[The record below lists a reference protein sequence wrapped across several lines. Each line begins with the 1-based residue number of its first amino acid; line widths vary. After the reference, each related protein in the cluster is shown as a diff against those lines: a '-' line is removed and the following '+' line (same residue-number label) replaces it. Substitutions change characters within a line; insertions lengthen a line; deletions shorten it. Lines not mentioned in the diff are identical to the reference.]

1 MMEEK
6 EKAWKTVSSK
16 YLFRRP
22 WLTVRCEDMLLPN
35 GNHIPEYYIL
45 EYPDWVNTI
54 AITKD
59 GKFVFVRQ
67 YRPGLGRT
75 SYELC
80 AGVCDKEDASPLVS
94 AQRELWEETGY
105 GKGNWQEY
113 MVISANPSTHTNLTH
128 CFLATNVEPIDHQHL
143 EDTEDLS
150 VHLLTFEEVKQLLEN
165 NEIMQSLNAA
175 PLWKYVAEHAA
186 DFEQQSVEKVEYEK
200 TETIS
205 HRINDLLYYQN
216 SISRSLSRFLKDEE
230 VETGIYEILKDILA
244 FYRAGRAYI
253 FETDEENH
261 FYNCTYEVVAEGVK
275 AEINELQEIPVD
287 FMPWWT
293 SQILGKK
300 PILFETLKPMPGM
313 GQGEYEVLSRQG
325 IKALMATPLVVN
337 DHVYGFMGVDLV
349 DGSASWSDEDYRW
362 LSSLANVISI
372 CLELR
377 RAKEKVIFEQA
388 ALARSERLFKN
399 IFTNIPAGVEIYDKD
414 GNLVD
419 LNERDMDMLGIADK
433 SEVIG
438 LNFFENPNVDAQ
450 ILESI
455 RKSSITDFRARYSF
469 ECARHTGYYRP
480 LKAGV
485 IELYTKV
492 RKLYDNHGNLTGYI
506 LINMDNTER
515 IDALKRISDFENLFL
530 LISDY
535 AKVGYAKL
543 NLLNRQGYAIKQWFK
558 NMGEDEN
565 TPLSDVVGVYSK
577 MHPDDRSRMLA
588 FFEEAKKGKA
598 KAFKGE
604 MRILR
609 PGTKNEWNWVSS
621 NVMVTNYKPEEN
633 EIEIIGINYDI
644 TELKETEAELI
655 QARDKA
661 EMMDRLKSAFLA
673 NMSHEIRTPLNAIV
687 GFSDLLVETADI
699 EERREYMK
707 IVRENNDLLL
717 QLISD
722 ILDLSKIEAGTF
734 EFSHGDV
741 DVNLLCEDLVRSM
754 QMKTKENVKLVFEPN
769 FSICHIT
776 SDRNRIYQVISNF
789 VNNAIKFTSEGNIR
803 VGYVLKDE
811 GLEFYVQDTGIGI
824 EKKQLPHIFERF
836 VKLDSFVHGTGLGL
850 SICQSI
856 VEQLGGHIGVDS
868 EKGNGSRFW
877 FTIPGVVMTEE
888 SLQ

>member
-105 GKGNWQEY
+105 GKGNWREY

-128 CFLATNVEPIDHQHL
+128 CFLATDVEPIDHQHL

-186 DFEQQSVEKVEYEK
+186 DFEQKSVEKVEYEK

-300 PILFETLKPMPGM
+300 PILFETLKPMSGM

-377 RAKEKVIFEQA
+377 RAKEKVVFEQA

-506 LINMDNTER
+506 LINIDNTER

-609 PGTKNEWNWVSS
+609 PGTKNEWNWVRT
-621 NVMVTNYKPEEN
+621 NVVLNLYEPEKGQVEL
-633 EIEIIGINYDI
+633 IGVNYDI
-644 TELKETEAELI
+644 TALKETEAKLI
-655 QARDKA
+655 GAKEKA
-661 EMMDRLKSAFLA
+661 EESDRLKSAFLA

-687 GFSDLLVETADI
+687 GFSSLMVDTEDM
-699 EERREYMK
+699 EERRQYMD
-707 IVRENNDLLL
+707 IVEENNDLLL

-734 EFSHGDV
+734 DFTEREL
-741 DVNLLCEDLVRSM
+741 DVNLLCEDIVLAMR
-754 QMKTKENVKLVFEPN
+754 MKARPNVEILFDRHLPECR
-769 FSICHIT
+769 IM
-776 SDRNRIYQVISNF
+776 SDRNRLHQVISNF
-789 VNNAIKFTSEGNIR
+789 VNNAIKFTEEGNIR
-803 VGYVLKDE
+803 VGYDQLDE
-811 GLEFYVQDTGIGI
+811 AHLRFYVADTGIGI
-824 EKKQLPHIFERF
+824 EPEMQNEIFERF
-836 VKLDSFVHGTGLGL
+836 VKLNSFVHGTGLGL
-850 SICQSI
+850 SICRSI
-856 VEQLGGHIGVDS
+856 VEQLGGEIGVDS
-868 EKGNGSRFW
+868 EPEKGSCFW
-877 FTIPGVVMTEE
+877 FTLPIK
-888 SLQ
+888 

>member
-105 GKGNWQEY
+105 GKGNWREY

-128 CFLATNVEPIDHQHL
+128 CFLATDVEPIDHQHL

-186 DFEQQSVEKVEYEK
+186 DFEQKSVEKVEYEK

-300 PILFETLKPMPGM
+300 PILFETLKPMSGM

-377 RAKEKVIFEQA
+377 RAKEKVVFEQA

-438 LNFFENPNVDAQ
+438 LFENPNVDAQ

-609 PGTKNEWNWVSS
+609 PGTKNEWNWVRT
-621 NVMVTNYKPEEN
+621 NVVLNLYEPEKGQVEL
-633 EIEIIGINYDI
+633 IGVNYDI
-644 TELKETEAELI
+644 TALKETEAKLI
-655 QARDKA
+655 EAKEKA
-661 EMMDRLKSAFLA
+661 EESDRLKSAFLA

-687 GFSDLLVETADI
+687 GFSSLMVDTEDM
-699 EERREYMK
+699 EERRQYMD
-707 IVRENNDLLL
+707 IVEENNDLLL

-734 EFSHGDV
+734 DFTEREL
-741 DVNLLCEDLVRSM
+741 DVNLLCEDIVLAMR
-754 QMKTKENVKLVFEPN
+754 MKARPNVEILFDRHLPECR
-769 FSICHIT
+769 IM
-776 SDRNRIYQVISNF
+776 SDRNRLHQVISNF
-789 VNNAIKFTSEGNIR
+789 VNNAIKFTEEGNIR
-803 VGYVLKDE
+803 VGYDQLDE
-811 GLEFYVQDTGIGI
+811 AHLRFYVADTGIGI
-824 EKKQLPHIFERF
+824 EPEMQNEIFERF
-836 VKLDSFVHGTGLGL
+836 VKLNSFVHGTGLGL
-850 SICQSI
+850 SICRSI
-856 VEQLGGHIGVDS
+856 VEQLGGEIGVDS
-868 EKGNGSRFW
+868 EPEKGSCFW
-877 FTIPGVVMTEE
+877 FTLPIK
-888 SLQ
+888 

>member
-128 CFLATNVEPIDHQHL
+128 CFLATDVEPIDHQHL

-186 DFEQQSVEKVEYEK
+186 DFEQESVEKVEHEK

-388 ALARSERLFKN
+388 ALARSERLLNYIFAN
-399 IFTNIPAGVEIYDKD
+399 IRAGVEMFDKE
-414 GNLVD
+414 GNLGVW
-419 LNERDMDMLGIADK
+419 NERDMDILGISDK

-609 PGTKNEWNWVSS
+609 PGTKNEWNWVRT
-621 NVMVTNYKPEEN
+621 NVVLNLYEPEKGEV
-633 EIEIIGINYDI
+633 ELIGVNYDI
-644 TELKETEAELI
+644 TALKETEAKLI
-655 QARDKA
+655 EAKEKA
-661 EMMDRLKSAFLA
+661 EESDRLKSAFLA

-687 GFSDLLVETADI
+687 GFSSLMVDTEDM
-699 EERREYMK
+699 EERRQYMD
-707 IVRENNDLLL
+707 IVEENNDLLL

-734 EFSHGDV
+734 DFTEREV
-741 DVNLLCEDLVRSM
+741 DVNLLCEDIVLAMR
-754 QMKTKENVKLVFEPN
+754 MKARPNVEILFDRHLPECR
-769 FSICHIT
+769 IM
-776 SDRNRIYQVISNF
+776 SDRNRLHQVISNF
-789 VNNAIKFTSEGNIR
+789 VNNALKFTEEGNIR
-803 VGYVLKDE
+803 VGYDQLDE
-811 GLEFYVQDTGIGI
+811 AHLRFYVADTGIGI
-824 EKKQLPHIFERF
+824 EPEMQNEIFERF
-836 VKLDSFVHGTGLGL
+836 VKLNSFVHGTGLGL
-850 SICQSI
+850 SICRSI
-856 VEQLGGHIGVDS
+856 VEQLGGEIGVDS
-868 EKGNGSRFW
+868 EPEKGSCFW
-877 FTIPGVVMTEE
+877 FTLPIK
-888 SLQ
+888 

>member
-105 GKGNWQEY
+105 GKGNWREY
-113 MVISANPSTHTNLTH
+113 MVISTNPSTHTNLTH
-128 CFLATNVEPIDHQHL
+128 CFLATDVEPIDHQHL

-186 DFEQQSVEKVEYEK
+186 DFEQKSVEKVEYEK

-300 PILFETLKPMPGM
+300 PILFETLKPMSGM

-377 RAKEKVIFEQA
+377 RAKEKVVFEQA

-609 PGTKNEWNWVSS
+609 PGTKNEWNWVRT
-621 NVMVTNYKPEEN
+621 NVVLNLYEPEKGQVEL
-633 EIEIIGINYDI
+633 IGVNYDI
-644 TELKETEAELI
+644 TALKETEAKLI
-655 QARDKA
+655 EAKEKA
-661 EMMDRLKSAFLA
+661 EESDRLKSAFLA

-687 GFSDLLVETADI
+687 GFSSLMVDTEDM
-699 EERREYMK
+699 EERRQYMD
-707 IVRENNDLLL
+707 IVEENNDLLL

-734 EFSHGDV
+734 DFTEREL
-741 DVNLLCEDLVRSM
+741 DVNLLCEDIVLAMR
-754 QMKTKENVKLVFEPN
+754 MKARPNVEILFDRHLPECR
-769 FSICHIT
+769 IM
-776 SDRNRIYQVISNF
+776 SDRNRLHQVISNF
-789 VNNAIKFTSEGNIR
+789 VNNAIKFTEEGNIR
-803 VGYVLKDE
+803 VGYDQLDE
-811 GLEFYVQDTGIGI
+811 AHLRFYVADTGIGI
-824 EKKQLPHIFERF
+824 EPEMQNEIFERF
-836 VKLDSFVHGTGLGL
+836 VKLNSFVHGTGLGL
-850 SICQSI
+850 SICRSI
-856 VEQLGGHIGVDS
+856 VEQLGGEIGVDS
-868 EKGNGSRFW
+868 EPEKGSCFW
-877 FTIPGVVMTEE
+877 FTLPIK
-888 SLQ
+888 

>member
-128 CFLATNVEPIDHQHL
+128 CFLATDVEPIDHQHL

-186 DFEQQSVEKVEYEK
+186 DFEQESVEKVEHEK

-275 AEINELQEIPVD
+275 AEINKLQEIPVD

-399 IFTNIPAGVEIYDKD
+399 IFANIPAGVEIYDKE

-419 LNERDMDMLGIADK
+419 LNERDMDILGISDK

-515 IDALKRISDFENLFL
+515 IDALKPISDFENLFL

-609 PGTKNEWNWVSS
+609 PGTKNEWNWVRT
-621 NVMVTNYKPEEN
+621 NVVLNLYEPEKGQVEL
-633 EIEIIGINYDI
+633 IGVNYDI
-644 TELKETEAELI
+644 TALKETEAKLI
-655 QARDKA
+655 EAKEKA
-661 EMMDRLKSAFLA
+661 EESDRLKSAFLA

-687 GFSDLLVETADI
+687 GFSDLLSDTSGFT
-699 EERREYMK
+699 EEEIGQFIATINK
-707 IVRENNDLLL
+707 NCGLLL
-717 QLISD
+717 ALIND
-722 ILDLSKIEAGTF
+722 ILDLSRIESGTM
-734 EFSHGDV
+734 EFMFANH
-741 DVNLLCEDLVRSM
+741 NLPLLLKTVHDSQQLNMPPRVELLLRMPDNEKKYLV
-754 QMKTKENVKLVFEPN
+754 TDNVRLQ
-769 FSICHIT
+769 
-776 SDRNRIYQVISNF
+776 QV
-789 VNNAIKFTSEGNIR
+789 VNNLINNAAKFTTYGSITF
-803 VGYVLKDE
+803 GYEEDE
-811 GLEFYVQDTGIGI
+811 DPEYTRIFVEDTGVGI
-824 EKKQLPHIFERF
+824 SEEGIRHIFERF
-836 VKLDSFVHGTGLGL
+836 YKVDNFTQGAGLGL
-850 SICQSI
+850 SICQTI
-856 VEQLGGHIGVDS
+856 VERLRGTIFVTS
-868 EKGNGSRFW
+868 EVGRGTRF
-877 FTIPGVVMTEE
+877 TVRIPNFCE
-888 SLQ
+888 

>member
-105 GKGNWQEY
+105 GKGNWREY

-186 DFEQQSVEKVEYEK
+186 DFEQKSVEKVEYEK

-300 PILFETLKPMPGM
+300 PILFETLKPMSGM

-377 RAKEKVIFEQA
+377 RAKEKVVFEQA

-609 PGTKNEWNWVSS
+609 PGTKNEWNWVRT
-621 NVMVTNYKPEEN
+621 NVVLNLYEPEKGQVEL
-633 EIEIIGINYDI
+633 IGVNYDI
-644 TELKETEAELI
+644 TALKETEAKLI
-655 QARDKA
+655 EAKEKA
-661 EMMDRLKSAFLA
+661 EESDRLKSAFLA

-687 GFSDLLVETADI
+687 GFSSLMVDTEDM
-699 EERREYMK
+699 EERRQYMD
-707 IVRENNDLLL
+707 IVEENNDLLL

-734 EFSHGDV
+734 DFTEREL
-741 DVNLLCEDLVRSM
+741 DVNLLCEDIVLAMR
-754 QMKTKENVKLVFEPN
+754 MKARPNVEILFDRHLPECR
-769 FSICHIT
+769 IM
-776 SDRNRIYQVISNF
+776 SDRNRLHQVISNF
-789 VNNAIKFTSEGNIR
+789 VNNALKFTEEGNIR
-803 VGYVLKDE
+803 VGYDQLDE
-811 GLEFYVQDTGIGI
+811 AHLRFYVADTGIGI
-824 EKKQLPHIFERF
+824 EPEMQNEIFERF
-836 VKLDSFVHGTGLGL
+836 VKLNSFVHGTGLGL
-850 SICQSI
+850 SICRSI
-856 VEQLGGHIGVDS
+856 VEQLGGEIGVDS
-868 EKGNGSRFW
+868 EPEKGSCFW
-877 FTIPGVVMTEE
+877 FTLPIK
-888 SLQ
+888 

>member
-105 GKGNWQEY
+105 GKGNWREY

-128 CFLATNVEPIDHQHL
+128 CFLATDVEPIDHQHL

-186 DFEQQSVEKVEYEK
+186 DFEQKSVEKVEYEK

-300 PILFETLKPMPGM
+300 PILFETLKPMSGM

-377 RAKEKVIFEQA
+377 RAKEKVVFEQA

-515 IDALKRISDFENLFL
+515 IDALKPISDFENLFL

-609 PGTKNEWNWVSS
+609 PGTKNEWNWVRT
-621 NVMVTNYKPEEN
+621 NVVLNLYEPEKGQVEL
-633 EIEIIGINYDI
+633 IGVNYDI
-644 TELKETEAELI
+644 TALKETEAKLI
-655 QARDKA
+655 EAKEKA
-661 EMMDRLKSAFLA
+661 EESDRLKSAFLA

-687 GFSDLLVETADI
+687 GFSSLMVDTEDM
-699 EERREYMK
+699 EERRQYMD
-707 IVRENNDLLL
+707 IVEENNDLLL

-734 EFSHGDV
+734 DFTEREL
-741 DVNLLCEDLVRSM
+741 DVNLLCEDIVLAMR
-754 QMKTKENVKLVFEPN
+754 MKARPNVEILFDRHLPECR
-769 FSICHIT
+769 IM
-776 SDRNRIYQVISNF
+776 SDRNRLHQVISNF
-789 VNNAIKFTSEGNIR
+789 VNNALKFTEEGNIR
-803 VGYVLKDE
+803 VGYDQLDE
-811 GLEFYVQDTGIGI
+811 AHLRFYIADTGIGI
-824 EKKQLPHIFERF
+824 EPEMQNEIFERF
-836 VKLDSFVHGTGLGL
+836 VKLNSFVHGTGLGL
-850 SICQSI
+850 SICRSI
-856 VEQLGGHIGVDS
+856 VEQLGGEIGVDS
-868 EKGNGSRFW
+868 EPEKGSCFW
-877 FTIPGVVMTEE
+877 FTLPIK
-888 SLQ
+888 

>member
-1 MMEEK
+1 M
-6 EKAWKTVSSK
+6 
-16 YLFRRP
+16 
-22 WLTVRCEDMLLPN
+22 
-35 GNHIPEYYIL
+35 
-45 EYPDWVNTI
+45 
-54 AITKD
+54 
-59 GKFVFVRQ
+59 
-67 YRPGLGRT
+67 GRT

-186 DFEQQSVEKVEYEK
+186 DFEQKSVEKVEYEK

-275 AEINELQEIPVD
+275 AEINKLQEIPVD

-399 IFTNIPAGVEIYDKD
+399 IFANIPAGVEIYDKE

-419 LNERDMDMLGIADK
+419 LNERDMDILGISDK

-515 IDALKRISDFENLFL
+515 IDALKPISDFENLFL

-609 PGTKNEWNWVSS
+609 PGTKNEWNWVRT
-621 NVMVTNYKPEEN
+621 NVVLNLYEPEKGQVEL
-633 EIEIIGINYDI
+633 IGVNYDI
-644 TELKETEAELI
+644 TALKETEAKLI
-655 QARDKA
+655 EAKEKA
-661 EMMDRLKSAFLA
+661 EESDRLKSAFLA

-687 GFSDLLVETADI
+687 GFSSLMVDTEDM
-699 EERREYMK
+699 EERRQYMD
-707 IVRENNDLLL
+707 IVEENNDLLL

-734 EFSHGDV
+734 DFTEREV
-741 DVNLLCEDLVRSM
+741 DVNLLCEDIVLAMR
-754 QMKTKENVKLVFEPN
+754 MKARPNVEILFDRHLPECR
-769 FSICHIT
+769 IM
-776 SDRNRIYQVISNF
+776 SDRNRLHQVISNF
-789 VNNAIKFTSEGNIR
+789 VNNALKFTEEGNIR
-803 VGYVLKDE
+803 VGYDQLDE
-811 GLEFYVQDTGIGI
+811 AHLRFYIADTGIGI
-824 EKKQLPHIFERF
+824 EPEMQNEIFERF
-836 VKLDSFVHGTGLGL
+836 VKLNSFVHGTGLGL
-850 SICQSI
+850 SICRSI
-856 VEQLGGHIGVDS
+856 VEQLGGEIGVDS
-868 EKGNGSRFW
+868 EPEKGSCFW
-877 FTIPGVVMTEE
+877 FTHPIN
-888 SLQ
+888 